1 MAQLNAE
8 QAKAKVKELF
18 PSRTVHWATL
28 HESFW
33 YVLAVDDTDPN
44 EGDLNP
50 YFKVSALTG
59 VVAEFYV
66 VKNMALFQKSIAQA
80 GASG

>member
-59 VVAEFYV
+59 VVTEFYV
-66 VKNMALFQKSIAQA
+66 VKNMALFQKIIAQA